1 MKRLARILEILFLL
15 MMLGLCGVVI
25 SAGTGRVPYIFG
37 YRVLKVVSGSM
48 QPAISDSTCIL
59 IHRENQEEIQVG
71 DVITF
76 VSDDPAIQGFLN
88 THRVYEITQDE
99 ISGEVRYITKGDAM
113 EEPDIWPV
121 AYEDIQGVYVR
132 EMPFGK
138 EIFKMIAFFSDRT
151 HYFVVV
157 ILPLLL
163 CCLSYMKDLV
173 FALLGKEEEDEDE
186 P

>member
-1 MKRLARILEILFLL
+1 MKRLARFLEILFLL

-37 YRVLKVVSGSM
+37 YRILKVVSGSM
-48 QPAISDSTCIL
+48 QPAISDRTCIL
-59 IHRENQEEIQVG
+59 IRRAEQGEIRVG
-71 DVITF
+71 DIITF

-88 THRVYEITQDE
+88 THRVYEIETDAV
-99 ISGEVRYITKGDAM
+99 SGEIRYITKGDAM
-113 EEPDIWPV
+113 AEPDIWPV
-121 AYEDIQGVYVR
+121 AYEDIQGIYVR
-132 EMPFGK
+132 EMPFGR
-138 EIFKMIAFFSDRT
+138 EIFKIIAFLSNRT
-151 HYFVVV
+151 NYFVVV

-173 FALLGKEEEDEDE
+173 FALLGKEEDEDE